1 MGKVKEEIECN
12 SEDIIY
18 TNETKYADFLMQAA
32 DCMGINIFY
41 A

>member
-18 TNETKYADFLMQAA
+18 TNETEYDDFLMQAA

>member
-12 SEDIIY
+12 SEIIY
-18 TNETKYADFLMQAA
+18 TNETEYADFLMQAA

>member
-18 TNETKYADFLMQAA
+18 TNETEYADFLMQAA
-32 DCMGINIFY
+32 DCMEINIFY

>member
-18 TNETKYADFLMQAA
+18 TNEMEHADFLMQAA
-32 DCMGINIFY
+32 DCMEINIFY